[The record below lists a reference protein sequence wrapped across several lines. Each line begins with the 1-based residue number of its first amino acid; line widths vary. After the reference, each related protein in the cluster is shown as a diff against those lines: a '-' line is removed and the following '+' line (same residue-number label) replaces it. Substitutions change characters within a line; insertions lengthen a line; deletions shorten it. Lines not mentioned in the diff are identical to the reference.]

1 MEDNPLFVLLADDDK
16 DDCFLFQ
23 LVLEDLQ
30 LNTHLTTVHD
40 GEKLMQ
46 LLTQETNK
54 PPSVLFLDLNMPR
67 KNGFESLV
75 EIKLNE
81 KLKTIPIIIFST
93 SFEKEMADLLYQN
106 GANFYICK
114 PSEFSELTK
123 VIYHVLTI
131 SAKTNFTQ
139 PTKDKF
145 LLTGK

>member
-23 LVLEDLQ
+23 LVLEELQ
-30 LNTHLTTVHD
+30 LNTQLTTVHD

-54 PPSVLFLDLNMPR
+54 PPTVLFLDLNMPR

-81 KLKTIPIIIFST
+81 KLKHIPVIIFST
-93 SFEKEMADLLYQN
+93 SFEQEMADLLYKN
-106 GANFYICK
+106 GANFYIRK

-131 SAKTNFTQ
+131 SAKTNFAQ